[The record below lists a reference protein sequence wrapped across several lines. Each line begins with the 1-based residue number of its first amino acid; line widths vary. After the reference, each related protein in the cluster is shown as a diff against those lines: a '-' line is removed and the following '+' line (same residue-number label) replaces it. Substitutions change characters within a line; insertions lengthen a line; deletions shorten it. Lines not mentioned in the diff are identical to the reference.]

1 VETFASGPAI
11 AAMGLKAVVQ
21 GQATKIGELVNY
33 DLNKITA
40 HVIATAAEAGEKSR
54 STSGIPP
61 ARTLV
66 VGL

>member
-1 VETFASGPAI
+1 
-11 AAMGLKAVVQ
+11 MGLKAVVQ